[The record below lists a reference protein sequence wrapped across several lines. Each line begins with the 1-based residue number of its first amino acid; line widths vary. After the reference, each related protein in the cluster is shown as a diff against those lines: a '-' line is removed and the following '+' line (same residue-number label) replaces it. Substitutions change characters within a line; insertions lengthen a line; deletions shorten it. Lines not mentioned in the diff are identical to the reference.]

1 MNGKNQV
8 MQAIIFL
15 LVQVQAVA
23 VFEIKIEIV
32 ARIINPLLL
41 GDKYLTQ
48 FKMHCETHV
57 A

>member
-8 MQAIIFL
+8 MQAITFL
-15 LVQVQAVA
+15 LVQVQAVE
-23 VFEIKIEIV
+23 VYEIKIEIV